1 MRVGLPEVGP
11 GRGFGFLVLGLG
23 WVSFLLLL
31 LFLFLFKLTQSNL
44 FEFKIEFEF
53 KLVEYCL
60 EKKRG
65 RKTKKGKK
73 PKKPSPK
80 PSFLGPTRDPFFP
93 SHPAG
98 PVLPSPSARS
108 HSSCSAQAPRP
119 SSPPFTARPSSFPFP
134 LPTDG
139 PILHG
144 PLHCSAA
151 LHVARSPPSPRIS
164 PAPTSHS
171 LLPLSHRP
179 HLSALSSPPCRA
191 SVCWPGR
198 ASRRARALGHLR
210 HVYSPAITAA
220 SSARG
225 LRLLE
230 PGTLETD
237 RTGSVVRIRNHH
249 DRMARTPRCLPA
261 P

>member
-1 MRVGLPEVGP
+1 MLVH
-11 GRGFGFLVLGLG
+11 GFILVECIGFK
-23 WVSFLLLL
+23 
-31 LFLFLFKLTQSNL
+31 FKL
-44 FEFKIEFEF
+44 EFEI
-53 KLVEYCL
+53 KLVECCL

-65 RKTKKGKK
+65 RKTRKGKK
-73 PKKPSPK
+73 PKKPSLK

-98 PVLPSPSARS
+98 PVLPSPSAQS
-108 HSSCSAQAPRP
+108 HSSCSAQALRP

-164 PAPTSHS
+164 PAPMPHS

-179 HLSALSSPPCRA
+179 HLSAISSPPCRA

-198 ASRRARALGHLR
+198 ASRRTRALGHLR
-210 HVYSPAITAA
+210 HVYSPAITAT

-225 LRLLE
+225 LCLLE
-230 PGTLETD
+230 PGTHETD
-237 RTGSVVRIRNHH
+237 RTGS
-249 DRMARTPRCLPA
+249 PA
-261 P
+261 PCTRNRTLLTHTPPLCD

>member
-1 MRVGLPEVGP
+1 MLVH
-11 GRGFGFLVLGLG
+11 GFILVECIGFK
-23 WVSFLLLL
+23 
-31 LFLFLFKLTQSNL
+31 FKL
-44 FEFKIEFEF
+44 EFEF
-53 KLVEYCL
+53 KLVECCL

-65 RKTKKGKK
+65 RKTRKGKK

-151 LHVARSPPSPRIS
+151 LRVARSPPSPRIS
-164 PAPTSHS
+164 PAPTPRL
-171 LLPLSHRP
+171 LLPLSRRP

-191 SVCWPGR
+191 SICWPGH

-210 HVYSPAITAA
+210 HV
-220 SSARG
+220 
-225 LRLLE
+225 
-230 PGTLETD
+230 
-237 RTGSVVRIRNHH
+237 
-249 DRMARTPRCLPA
+249 
-261 P
+261 

>member
-1 MRVGLPEVGP
+1 MLVH
-11 GRGFGFLVLGLG
+11 GFILVECIGFK
-23 WVSFLLLL
+23 
-31 LFLFLFKLTQSNL
+31 FKL
-44 FEFKIEFEF
+44 EFEF
-53 KLVEYCL
+53 KLVECCL

-98 PVLPSPSARS
+98 LVLPSPSAQS

-139 PILHG
+139 PIPHG
-144 PLHCSAA
+144 PLHRSAA
-151 LHVARSPPSPRIS
+151 LCVARSPPSPRIS
-164 PAPTSHS
+164 PAPTPRS
-171 LLPLSHRP
+171 LLPLSRRP

-191 SVCWPGR
+191 SVCWIGR
-198 ASRRARALGHLR
+198 ASCRARALGHLR
-210 HVYSPAITAA
+210 HVYSPAITAT

-237 RTGSVVRIRNHH
+237 RTESVVLIRNYCG
-249 DRMARTPRCLPA
+249 RVARTPWRLPA
-261 P
+261 PS

>member
-1 MRVGLPEVGP
+1 MLVH
-11 GRGFGFLVLGLG
+11 GFILVECIG
-23 WVSFLLLL
+23 
-31 LFLFLFKLTQSNL
+31 
-44 FEFKIEFEF
+44 FEFKLEFEF
-53 KLVEYCL
+53 KLVECCL

-98 PVLPSPSARS
+98 LVLPSPSAQS
-108 HSSCSAQAPRP
+108 HSSCSAQALRP

-139 PILHG
+139 PIPHG
-144 PLHCSAA
+144 PLHRSAA
-151 LHVARSPPSPRIS
+151 LRVARSPPSPRIS
-164 PAPTSHS
+164 PAPTPRS
-171 LLPLSHRP
+171 LLPLSRRP

-210 HVYSPAITAA
+210 HVYSPAITAT

-225 LRLLE
+225 LCLLE

-237 RTGSVVRIRNHH
+237 RTGS
-249 DRMARTPRCLPA
+249 PA
-261 P
+261 PCTRNRTLLTHTPPLCD